1 MIRLYVEAY
10 CHNCPNFEPAVE
22 KLDCGYCDT
31 VLNETVVKCEHHDRC
46 ANQMEYFRLEIVRGK
61 KTDEKDN

>member
-1 MIRLYVEAY
+1 MIQLYVEGY

-31 VLNETVVKCEHHDRC
+31 IHNETVVTCEHHDRC
-46 ANQMEYFRLEIVRGK
+46 ANQMEYLKTRLQGGNR
-61 KTDEKDN
+61 